1 MKHSSNSDTLT
12 VLYDGGCPLCLR
24 EIAHV
29 KGLAERT
36 NSALEFVDV
45 SDGAMGCAIYAN
57 DREKLLARFH
67 VQRSDGSRLDGA
79 EAFVAMWSRLP
90 GWRWLARWLGCQ
102 AVCGPWKRPIAASF
116 GCVRDCSGSFAG
128 SMRSGVEKGDMEW
141 L

>member
-90 GWRWLARWLGCQ
+90 GWRWLARLARLPGGMWTMETAYRGFLRVRPRLQ
-102 AVCGPWKRPIAASF
+102 RFVRRLDAKR
-116 GCVRDCSGSFAG
+116 GGEG
-128 SMRSGVEKGDMEW
+128 
-141 L
+141 